1 MNKDIKKKGFIGI
14 FLILL
19 LSPFAIKAEESDKN
33 SNSRLPVKEINNFT
47 QVFEQ
52 IRTGYVEEITD
63 VQLLESAIQGMLEN
77 LDPHSAYLS
86 DKKYTNLQENA
97 SGEYGG
103 LGIEV
108 IGEKTGIRVIAPI
121 DDGPAFLNDIRA
133 GDLIVEIDKAPV
145 GKMNIRL
152 AIDKLRGK
160 KGTKIEL
167 TILREGLNQMI
178 SKTLIRDTIQIS
190 SVRSRLLH
198 PNVGYIRIAQFQISS
213 DEDFLDEYENLVELN
228 GKELEGLII
237 DLRNNP
243 GGLVPPSITIADM
256 LLSDGQ
262 IVYTQGRLSSANQEF
277 YADPFDITK
286 GIPIAVLINEGSASA
301 SEIVAGA
308 LQDNNRAVILGT
320 RSFGKGSV
328 QTVVPIN
335 ESSAVKLT
343 TALYFTP
350 SGKSIQAAGIIPDIV
365 IEPAEIRL
373 YETFERARE
382 ENLSGHLSNDPK
394 VASDETDKNTEE
406 NSTIKDNQLYEAL
419 NILIGTIL
427 LSDN

>member
-133 GDLIVEIDKAPV
+133 GDLIVEIDKAPI

-213 DEDFLDEYENLVELN
+213 DEDFLDEYEKLVELN

-382 ENLSGHLSNDPK
+382 ENLSGHLSTDLK

>member
-213 DEDFLDEYENLVELN
+213 DEDFLDEYEKLVELN

-365 IEPAEIRL
+365 IEPGEIRL

-382 ENLSGHLSNDPK
+382 ENLSGHLSTDPK
-394 VASDETDKNTEE
+394 IPSDETDKNTEE
-406 NSTIKDNQLYEAL
+406 NNTIKDNQLYEAL

>member
-19 LSPFAIKAEESDKN
+19 LSPFTIKAEESDKN

-213 DEDFLDEYENLVELN
+213 DEDFLDEYEKLVELN

-365 IEPAEIRL
+365 IEPGEIRL

-382 ENLSGHLSNDPK
+382 ENLSGHLSTDPK
-394 VASDETDKNTEE
+394 IPSDETDKNTEE
-406 NSTIKDNQLYEAL
+406 NNTIKDNQLYEAL

>member
-213 DEDFLDEYENLVELN
+213 DEDFLDEYEKLVELN

-382 ENLSGHLSNDPK
+382 EKLSGHLSTDPK

>member
-133 GDLIVEIDKAPV
+133 GDLIVEIDKAPI

-213 DEDFLDEYENLVELN
+213 DEDFLDEYEKLIELN
-228 GKELEGLII
+228 GKGLEGLII

-382 ENLSGHLSNDPK
+382 ENLSGHLSTDPK
-394 VASDETDKNTEE
+394 VSSDETDKNTKE

>member
-213 DEDFLDEYENLVELN
+213 DEDFLDEYEKLVELN

-237 DLRNNP
+237 ALRNNP

-382 ENLSGHLSNDPK
+382 ENLSGHLSTDPK
-394 VASDETDKNTEE
+394 VASGETDKNTEE

>member
-145 GKMNIRL
+145 GKMNIRV

-213 DEDFLDEYENLVELN
+213 DEDFLDEYEKLVELN

-382 ENLSGHLSNDPK
+382 ENLSGHLSTDPK
-394 VASDETDKNTEE
+394 VASDKTEKNTEE
-406 NSTIKDNQLYEAL
+406 SSTIKDNQLYEAL

>member
-213 DEDFLDEYENLVELN
+213 DEDFLDEYEKLVELN

-382 ENLSGHLSNDPK
+382 ENLSGHLSTDPK
-394 VASDETDKNTEE
+394 VASGETDKNTEE

>member
-1 MNKDIKKKGFIGI
+1 MNKDIKKKDFIGI

-19 LSPFAIKAEESDKN
+19 LFPFAIKAEEGNKN

-63 VQLLESAIQGMLEN
+63 VQLLESAMQGMLEN
-77 LDPHSAYLS
+77 LDPHSAYLNT
-86 DKKYTNLQENA
+86 KKYTNLQENA

-178 SKTLIRDTIQIS
+178 SKTLTRDTIQIS

-198 PNVGYIRIAQFQISS
+198 PNIGYIRISQFQISS
-213 DEDFLDEYENLVELN
+213 DEDFLDEYEKLVELN

-335 ESSAVKLT
+335 ETSAIKLT

-365 IEPAEIRL
+365 IEPAEIKL
-373 YETFERARE
+373 YKTFEMARE
-382 ENLSGHLSNDPK
+382 ENLSGHLSTDPK
-394 VASDETDKNTEE
+394 VSSDETDKNIEE
-406 NSTIKDNQLYEAL
+406 NSTITDNQLYEAL

-427 LSDN
+427 LSNN

>member
-213 DEDFLDEYENLVELN
+213 DEDFLDEYEKLVELN

-382 ENLSGHLSNDPK
+382 ENLSGHLSTDPK
-394 VASDETDKNTEE
+394 VAYDETDKNTEE

>member
-1 MNKDIKKKGFIGI
+1 MNKDIKKKDFIGI

-19 LSPFAIKAEESDKN
+19 LFPFAIKAEEGNKN

-198 PNVGYIRIAQFQISS
+198 PNIGYIRIAQFQISS
-213 DEDFLDEYENLVELN
+213 DEDFLDEYEKLVELN

-262 IVYTQGRLSSANQEF
+262 IVYTQGRLSSANQTF

-365 IEPAEIRL
+365 IEPAEIKL
-373 YETFERARE
+373 YKTFEMARE
-382 ENLSGHLSNDPK
+382 ENLSGHLSTDPK
-394 VASDETDKNTEE
+394 IASHETDKNIEE
-406 NSTIKDNQLYEAL
+406 NSTITDNQLYEAL

-427 LSDN
+427 LSNN

>member
-121 DDGPAFLNDIRA
+121 DGGPAFLNDIRA

-213 DEDFLDEYENLVELN
+213 DEDFLDEYEKLVELN

-301 SEIVAGA
+301 SEIVISLLIG
-308 LQDNNRAVILGT
+308 
-320 RSFGKGSV
+320 
-328 QTVVPIN
+328 P
-335 ESSAVKLT
+335 KL
-343 TALYFTP
+343 
-350 SGKSIQAAGIIPDIV
+350 
-365 IEPAEIRL
+365 IRL
-373 YETFERARE
+373 LKRYKISRTSLRKFF
-382 ENLSGHLSNDPK
+382 
-394 VASDETDKNTEE
+394 ASMPLF
-406 NSTIKDNQLYEAL
+406 NS
-419 NILIGTIL
+419 
-427 LSDN
+427 S

>member
-213 DEDFLDEYENLVELN
+213 DEDFLDEYEKLVELN

-382 ENLSGHLSNDPK
+382 ENLSGHLSTDPK
-394 VASDETDKNTEE
+394 VAFDETDKNTEE

>member
-213 DEDFLDEYENLVELN
+213 DEDFLDEYEKLVELN

-365 IEPAEIRL
+365 IEPGEIRL

-382 ENLSGHLSNDPK
+382 
-394 VASDETDKNTEE
+394 
-406 NSTIKDNQLYEAL
+406 
-419 NILIGTIL
+419 
-427 LSDN
+427 

>member
-1 MNKDIKKKGFIGI
+1 MC
-14 FLILL
+14 
-19 LSPFAIKAEESDKN
+19 
-33 SNSRLPVKEINNFT
+33 
-47 QVFEQ
+47 
-52 IRTGYVEEITD
+52 
-63 VQLLESAIQGMLEN
+63 
-77 LDPHSAYLS
+77 
-86 DKKYTNLQENA
+86 
-97 SGEYGG
+97 
-103 LGIEV
+103 
-108 IGEKTGIRVIAPI
+108 
-121 DDGPAFLNDIRA
+121 
-133 GDLIVEIDKAPV
+133 
-145 GKMNIRL
+145 
-152 AIDKLRGK
+152 
-160 KGTKIEL
+160 
-167 TILREGLNQMI
+167 
-178 SKTLIRDTIQIS
+178 IRDS
-190 SVRSRLLH
+190 
-198 PNVGYIRIAQFQISS
+198 IRIAQFQISS
-213 DEDFLDEYENLVELN
+213 DEDFLDEYEKLVELN

-382 ENLSGHLSNDPK
+382 ENLSGHLLS
-394 VASDETDKNTEE
+394 
-406 NSTIKDNQLYEAL
+406 
-419 NILIGTIL
+419 LIHI
-427 LSDN
+427 

>member
-145 GKMNIRL
+145 GKMNIRV

-213 DEDFLDEYENLVELN
+213 DEDFLDEYEKLVELN

-382 ENLSGHLSNDPK
+382 ENLSGHLSTDTK
-394 VASDETDKNTEE
+394 VASDETNKNTEE

>member
-213 DEDFLDEYENLVELN
+213 DEDFLDEYEKLVELN

-382 ENLSGHLSNDPK
+382 ENLSGHLSTDTK

>member
-1 MNKDIKKKGFIGI
+1 MNKDIKKKDFIGI

-19 LSPFAIKAEESDKN
+19 LFPFAIKAEEGNKN

-198 PNVGYIRIAQFQISS
+198 PNIGYIRIAQFQISS
-213 DEDFLDEYENLVELN
+213 DEDFLDEYEKLVELN

-335 ESSAVKLT
+335 ETSAIKLT

-365 IEPAEIRL
+365 IEPAEIKL
-373 YETFERARE
+373 YKTFEMARE
-382 ENLSGHLSNDPK
+382 ENLSGHLSTDPK
-394 VASDETDKNTEE
+394 IASHETDKNIEE
-406 NSTIKDNQLYEAL
+406 NSTITDNQLYEAL

-427 LSDN
+427 LSNN

>member
-145 GKMNIRL
+145 GKMNIRV

-213 DEDFLDEYENLVELN
+213 DEDFLDEYEKLVELN

-382 ENLSGHLSNDPK
+382 ENLSGHLSTDPK
-394 VASDETDKNTEE
+394 VASGETDKNTEE

>member
-145 GKMNIRL
+145 GKMNIRV

-167 TILREGLNQMI
+167 TILRGGLNQMI

-213 DEDFLDEYENLVELN
+213 DEDFLDEYEKLVELN
-228 GKELEGLII
+228 GKELEGLLI

-365 IEPAEIRL
+365 IEPAEIKL

-382 ENLSGHLSNDPK
+382 ENLSGHLSTDPK
-394 VASDETDKNTEE
+394 VTSDETDKNTEE

>member
-213 DEDFLDEYENLVELN
+213 DEDFLDEYEKLIELN

-365 IEPAEIRL
+365 IEPAEIRV

-382 ENLSGHLSNDPK
+382 ENLSGHLSTDPK
-394 VASDETDKNTEE
+394 VTSDETDKNTEE

>member
-1 MNKDIKKKGFIGI
+1 MNKNIKKKGFIGI

-19 LSPFAIKAEESDKN
+19 LSPFAIKAEDSDKN
-33 SNSRLPVKEINNFT
+33 FNSRLPVKEINNFT

-145 GKMNIRL
+145 GKMNIRV

-213 DEDFLDEYENLVELN
+213 DEDFLDEYEKLVELN

-382 ENLSGHLSNDPK
+382 ENLSGHLSTDPK
-394 VASDETDKNTEE
+394 VVSDETDKNTEE

>member
-1 MNKDIKKKGFIGI
+1 MNRDIKKKGFIGI

-198 PNVGYIRIAQFQISS
+198 PSVGYIRIAQFQISS
-213 DEDFLDEYENLVELN
+213 DEDFLDEYEKLVELN

-382 ENLSGHLSNDPK
+382 ENLSGHLSTDRK

>member
-86 DKKYTNLQENA
+86 DKKYNNLQE
-97 SGEYGG
+97 
-103 LGIEV
+103 
-108 IGEKTGIRVIAPI
+108 IAPI

-213 DEDFLDEYENLVELN
+213 DEDFLDEYEKLVELN

-382 ENLSGHLSNDPK
+382 ENLSGHLSTDPK

>member
-213 DEDFLDEYENLVELN
+213 DEDFLDEYEKLVELN

-382 ENLSGHLSNDPK
+382 ENLSGHLSTDLK

>member
-213 DEDFLDEYENLVELN
+213 DEDFLDEYEKLVELN

-365 IEPAEIRL
+365 IEPAEIKL
-373 YETFERARE
+373 YKTFEMARE
-382 ENLSGHLSNDPK
+382 ENLSGHLSTDPK
-394 VASDETDKNTEE
+394 IASHETDKNIEE

-427 LSDN
+427 LSNN

>member
-213 DEDFLDEYENLVELN
+213 DEDFLDEYEKLIELN

-382 ENLSGHLSNDPK
+382 ENLSGHLSTDPK
-394 VASDETDKNTEE
+394 VSSDETDKNTKE

>member
-1 MNKDIKKKGFIGI
+1 MNKDIKKKGFIRI

-213 DEDFLDEYENLVELN
+213 DEDFLDEYEKLVELN

-382 ENLSGHLSNDPK
+382 ENLSGHLSTDPK
-394 VASDETDKNTEE
+394 VASDATDKNTEE

-427 LSDN
+427 LSNN

>member
-86 DKKYTNLQENA
+86 DKKYINLQENA
-97 SGEYGG
+97 SGEYGA

-198 PNVGYIRIAQFQISS
+198 PNIGYIRIAQFQISS
-213 DEDFLDEYENLVELN
+213 DEDFLDEYEKLVELN

-382 ENLSGHLSNDPK
+382 ENLSGHLSTDPK

>member
-1 MNKDIKKKGFIGI
+1 MNKDINKKGFIGI

-19 LSPFAIKAEESDKN
+19 LFPFAIKAEESDKN

-213 DEDFLDEYENLVELN
+213 DEDFLDEYEKLVELN

-335 ESSAVKLT
+335 ETSAVKLT

-382 ENLSGHLSNDPK
+382 ENLSGHLSTDPK
-394 VASDETDKNTEE
+394 VASGETDKNTEE

-427 LSDN
+427 LSNN

>member
-213 DEDFLDEYENLVELN
+213 DEDFLDEYEKLVELN

-382 ENLSGHLSNDPK
+382 ENLSGHLSTDPQA
-394 VASDETDKNTEE
+394 ASDETDKNTEE

>member
-145 GKMNIRL
+145 GKMNIRV

-213 DEDFLDEYENLVELN
+213 DEDFLDEYEKLVELN

-382 ENLSGHLSNDPK
+382 ENLSGHLSTDAK
-394 VASDETDKNTEE
+394 AASDETDKNTEE

>member
-145 GKMNIRL
+145 GKMNIRV

-213 DEDFLDEYENLVELN
+213 DEDFLDEYEKLVELN

-382 ENLSGHLSNDPK
+382 ENLSGHLSTDLK

>member
-52 IRTGYVEEITD
+52 IRAGYVEEITD

-213 DEDFLDEYENLVELN
+213 DEDFLDEYEKLVELN

-382 ENLSGHLSNDPK
+382 ENLSGHLSTDLK

>member
-1 MNKDIKKKGFIGI
+1 M
-14 FLILL
+14 
-19 LSPFAIKAEESDKN
+19 SPFAIKAEESDKN

-86 DKKYTNLQENA
+86 EKKYTNLQENA

-145 GKMNIRL
+145 GKMNIRV

-213 DEDFLDEYENLVELN
+213 DEDFLDEYEKLVELN

-382 ENLSGHLSNDPK
+382 ENLSGHLSTDPK
-394 VASDETDKNTEE
+394 VASGETDKNTEE

>member
-19 LSPFAIKAEESDKN
+19 LFPFAIKAEENDKN

-198 PNVGYIRIAQFQISS
+198 PNIGYIRIAQFQISS
-213 DEDFLDEYENLVELN
+213 DEDFLDEYEKLVELN

-365 IEPAEIRL
+365 IEPAEIKL
-373 YETFERARE
+373 YKTFEMARE
-382 ENLSGHLSNDPK
+382 ENLSGHLSTDPK
-394 VASDETDKNTEE
+394 IASHETDKNIEE
-406 NSTIKDNQLYEAL
+406 NSTITDNQLYEAL

-427 LSDN
+427 LSNN

>member
-19 LSPFAIKAEESDKN
+19 LFPFAIKAEENDKN

-63 VQLLESAIQGMLEN
+63 VQLLESAMQGMLEN
-77 LDPHSAYLS
+77 LDPHSAYLNT
-86 DKKYTNLQENA
+86 KKYTNLQENA

-213 DEDFLDEYENLVELN
+213 DEDFLDEYEKLVELN

-365 IEPAEIRL
+365 IEPAEIKL
-373 YETFERARE
+373 YKTFGMARE
-382 ENLSGHLSNDPK
+382 ENLSGHLSTDPK
-394 VASDETDKNTEE
+394 VAADETDKNIEE

-427 LSDN
+427 LSNN